1 MSSRKLSD
9 VYFSRAVQFTL
20 LVFGKVEG
28 ILIIPLEKWKFVHKL
43 RWKKGCGMLNR
54 KIDSYLKDYY
64 QKSSNALLITG
75 ARQVGKTYSIREFG
89 KTFKSFIEI
98 NFIENPDAVG
108 LFKDAKGSADILM
121 RLSTITNVPMIK
133 GDTLIFFD
141 EVQECPDIVTAIK
154 FLVDEGSYRYILSGS
169 LLGVELKD
177 IRSVP
182 VGYMGVKEMFP
193 LDFEEFLTCVG
204 INENVISTL
213 KDAWMKRI
221 PVDGFIHN
229 KMMELFR
236 LYLIVGGMPAAVSK
250 YLESNNLQDVLAVQQ
265 EIIQL
270 YKKDIAKYDPDNK
283 LYIEEIFNLIPPEL
297 NAKNKRFILKRLN
310 ENAKYERYENSFL
323 WLKHAG
329 VAIPVYNVEEPKVPL
344 LLSRSRNLLKLF
356 LSDIGLLAAQYANGI
371 QMRIIKGDKDIN
383 FGSIYENVVAQE
395 LVAHGLE
402 PYYYNSKKRGEL
414 DFVIEQG
421 GRILPIEVKSGKDY
435 TYHRALS
442 NIMDCD
448 EYDIQEALVFN
459 NDNLSVDG
467 RITYVPVYMV
477 MFLDNCAAAPIEY
490 KVDLGGLSNGDV

>member
-1 MSSRKLSD
+1 
-9 VYFSRAVQFTL
+9 
-20 LVFGKVEG
+20 
-28 ILIIPLEKWKFVHKL
+28 
-43 RWKKGCGMLNR
+43 MLNR
-54 KIDSYLKDYY
+54 KIDSYLRDYY
-64 QKSSNALLITG
+64 KKTNNALLITG

-89 KTFKSFIEI
+89 KSFKSFIEI

-108 LFKDAKGSADILM
+108 LFKNASGSADILM
-121 RLSTITNVPMIK
+121 RLSAITNAPMIK

-154 FLVDEGSYRYILSGS
+154 FLVDDGSYRYILSGS

-193 LDFEEFLTCVG
+193 LDFEEFISCVG
-204 INENVISTL
+204 INENVIASL
-213 KDAWMKRI
+213 KESWTKRK
-221 PVDGFIHN
+221 PVDDFIHN

-236 LYLIVGGMPAAVSK
+236 LYLIIGGMPASVSK

-270 YKKDIAKYDPDNK
+270 YKKDIARYDPDNK

-323 WLKHAG
+323 WLKNAG

-344 LLSRSRNLLKLF
+344 LLARSRNLLKLF
-356 LSDIGLLAAQYANGI
+356 LNDIGLLAAQYADGI
-371 QMRIIKGDKDIN
+371 QMRIIKGDKGIN
-383 FGSIYENVVAQE
+383 YGSIYENAVAQE

-414 DFVIEQG
+414 DFVIELG
-421 GRILPIEVKSGKDY
+421 GKVLPIEVKSGKDY

-442 NIMDCD
+442 NMMDCE
-448 EYDIQEALVFN
+448 EYDMPQAVIFI
-459 NDNLSVDG
+459 NDNLIVEG
-467 RITYVPVYMV
+467 NFIYAPVYMV
-477 MFLDNCAAAPIEY
+477 MFMEKPNPSVTQY
-490 KVDLGGLSNGDV
+490 RVDISGL